1 MAATQS
7 IRKAQKSDAPEIA
20 SIGLEAAPFQFTN
33 GNPLIHL
40 HADSQRYI
48 TEYWREDT
56 VTKLIET
63 QNKDMF
69 VAYDQSGK
77 ITGFALLSRH
87 DPCLTLP
94 SHHPLVAEQ
103 WACLD
108 SLFVHP
114 DFHRQKTRTSLLK
127 EVEGVAEQNG
137 MEMMWLTVH
146 EVNEVAQKF
155 YLKHGY
161 VEVSRSDFPDKN
173 DITMVKNLK
182 NTSSST

>member
-1 MAATQS
+1 MATIQS
-7 IRKAQKSDAPEIA
+7 IRKAQKPDASEIA
-20 SIGLEAAPFQFTN
+20 SVGLKAAPFQFTN
-33 GNPLIHL
+33 GNPATQL
-40 HADSQRYI
+40 HADIQRYI

-56 VTKLIET
+56 VTKLMET
-63 QNKDMF
+63 KNKDMF
-69 VAYDQSGK
+69 VAYDESAK

-94 SHHPLVAEQ
+94 THHQLVAEQ

-114 DFHRQKTRTSLLK
+114 DSHRQKTRTSLLK
-127 EVEGVAEQNG
+127 EVEGVAERNG

-146 EVNEVAQKF
+146 EVNEIAQKF
-155 YLKHGY
+155 YRKHGY
-161 VEVSRSDFPDKN
+161 FEVSRSDFPDKN